1 VSLLAQSTATSR
13 RIHLCWSDKTST
25 VILLSCLVKHGVLTL
40 AEAKDTYKDV
50 HVGVKYIC
58 NIHYVKAVLYI
69 VGEIERMWHSL
80 PADFSPD
87 VIDDVPVDVIQNI
100 AAHLQDAAY
109 SLDVTVQDALGL
121 QPKNVVAFFKGC
133 MTRYSYDVLRCR
145 FSLLDANYVND
156 DSDDEDMLG
165 LSHPQQDSSLST
177 ADKLQGPEC
186 SGEEGDIVEIS
197 AEGTEEDSLTAGR
210 TEITISSPDDPQ
222 TSAALVDNE
231 RSTERYCLLC
241 EFCRHERNLRA
252 TSKYPVQN
260 LILIGALFMGNKI
273 NMDTA
278 RRIYNDTRSKR
289 VRICKDHFVEAKDVE
304 LNEIEIT
311 RFYNDCM
318 AKYHSEDPPK
328 LYESDAISSSSAGQ
342 SEDPEEVAIDDE
354 SGSSRKRKLPSVNSS
369 DVIDKKMKRQKDH
382 FCAATFLYCEVQQNG
397 ENLSDRDFA
406 SLSAL
411 TKYGLCERIQ
421 MYCDLVGNGFDI
433 KCMTIYHVS
442 SMIVKQGTNI
452 VQHAEAQSAIQSREQ
467 RKQATVASVIDEVV
481 AQTSMDSAI
490 RESVVP
496 VQPVAR
502 DYNVMPDKAECS
514 MSYGESEP
522 LQRGGFWSRG
532 EVDFVDSSD
541 RRRRLELYRRAPL
554 ISRNRKQFC
563 GLCYQ
568 NRCVSNF
575 RKAMS
580 TSNRSLAILLSLLLK
595 QDLIPV
601 KVAKHAYKNRSA
613 LFICHEHFIQAGA
626 SIMADIEDKF
636 GKLDGDAVPQ

>member
-1 VSLLAQSTATSR
+1 MFRCSQCKALQR
-13 RIHLCWSDKTST
+13 QGRIHLCWSDKTST

-241 EFCRHERNLRA
+241 ETCRHEKNLRA

-382 FCAATFLYCEVQQNG
+382 FCAVCGTNRPAEDCREASLSDIVIVVACMTMDFKIDATTNKRLREEILHGWRYLCKKHYVEAATFLYCEVQQNG

-421 MYCDLVGNGFDI
+421 MYCDLVGNGFGIMYDDLS
-433 KCMTIYHVS
+433 CFFNDCQTRYD
-442 SMIVKQGTNI
+442 I

-502 DYNVMPDKAECS
+502 DYNMMPEVVFGREEKWTLSIHRIGVEDWSCT
-514 MSYGESEP
+514 GEHP
-522 LQRGGFWSRG
+522 
-532 EVDFVDSSD
+532 
-541 RRRRLELYRRAPL
+541 
-554 ISRNRKQFC
+554 
-563 GLCYQ
+563 
-568 NRCVSNF
+568 
-575 RKAMS
+575 
-580 TSNRSLAILLSLLLK
+580 
-595 QDLIPV
+595 
-601 KVAKHAYKNRSA
+601 
-613 LFICHEHFIQAGA
+613 
-626 SIMADIEDKF
+626 
-636 GKLDGDAVPQ
+636 